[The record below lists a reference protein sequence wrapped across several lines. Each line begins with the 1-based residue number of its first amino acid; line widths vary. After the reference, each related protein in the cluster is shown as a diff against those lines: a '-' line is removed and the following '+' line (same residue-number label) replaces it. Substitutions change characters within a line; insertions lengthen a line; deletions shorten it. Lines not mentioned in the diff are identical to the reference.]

1 VTGRG
6 ATSQCSPKLPNSGE
20 EEGKKNTQEET
31 TTIQFFFFSE
41 QFQFTSQRTQIYNN
55 MAGASE
61 KKGAKVFK
69 TKCSQCHTVEQG
81 GAHKQGPN
89 VSEETGV
96 KESSAF

>member
-1 VTGRG
+1 MFAK
-6 ATSQCSPKLPNSGE
+6 ATKLWE

-31 TTIQFFFFSE
+31 TTIQFFFLE